1 MLEKLTAD
9 SFEDHLESIF
19 LLDIDTNTPLALKLS
34 EVTRYTNPAFQN
46 DKGIREPFSII
57 FIGPAQPILPQSSYV
72 LKHDQMGVIDGIFLV
87 PVGKDDQGCYY
98 QAVFN

>member
-9 SFEDHLESIF
+9 SFEEHLESIF

-46 DKGIREPFSII
+46 DKAHIPHLGGDII
-57 FIGPAQPILPQSSYV
+57 G
-72 LKHDQMGVIDGIFLV
+72 
-87 PVGKDDQGCYY
+87 
-98 QAVFN
+98 N